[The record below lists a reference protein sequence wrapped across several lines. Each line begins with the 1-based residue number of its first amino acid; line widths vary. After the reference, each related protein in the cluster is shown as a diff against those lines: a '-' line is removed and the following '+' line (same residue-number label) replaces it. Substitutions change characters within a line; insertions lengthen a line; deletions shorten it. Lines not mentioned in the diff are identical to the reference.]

1 MISREPSDFVSGGCS
16 GPVGLSIVC
25 VRFAA
30 VAVGR
35 VIQRVDGFRP
45 EAVSRNDEVGS
56 RPRCETFPF
65 RSVVNDRSGS
75 MVAAQTRAVTAR
87 TQSQPTF
94 GCPRNRANPSTF
106 PLDTRTICAHY
117 ENVRGPRVIHDHF
130 KAAPTE
136 AATVSLWA

>member
-16 GPVGLSIVC
+16 GPVGVSIVC

-35 VIQRVDGFRP
+35 VIQRVEGFRP

-87 TQSQPTF
+87 TQSSPVAQPPAKHPAPVPTHLWLPAQ
-94 GCPRNRANPSTF
+94 PR
-106 PLDTRTICAHY
+106 
-117 ENVRGPRVIHDHF
+117 
-130 KAAPTE
+130 
-136 AATVSLWA
+136 